1 VECNSTEKGPCGVL
15 DVIIEQG
22 VVVSFGETP
31 DLVILVAVFIA
42 VNEIKRS
49 IIKLQT
55 DMDGIIFMNFLTKIR
70 SGD

>member
-1 VECNSTEKGPCGVL
+1 VECNSTEKGPGGVL